1 MIVLQDIWI
10 TLSPEDVLA
19 QSPASPAA
27 GREGLAEALAEFH
40 RARRAEA
47 AFEVLEAG
55 QSPLGP
61 AAAPGGAAAAAATL
75 GPEVG
80 RLDLGPWGERLI
92 KAGLFQLEAYVR
104 YRIQRYLRPLN
115 LFPGGPVV
123 PGGAAAPELTAEA
136 VLKLL
141 PASPLA
147 VRASGQ
153 SLAPAESLV
162 WLYPL
167 FDQPLKAKPSPCS
180 SCAKD
185 CALRKG

>member
-1 MIVLQDIWI
+1 MNVLQDIWI

-19 QSPASPAA
+19 QPPAPPAA
-27 GREGLAEALAEFH
+27 GRESLVQALEAFH

-47 AFEVLEAG
+47 AFEVLQAG

-61 AAAPGGAAAAAATL
+61 TAAPGGAVVVAATL

-92 KAGLFQLEAYVR
+92 KAGLFQLEAYVS

-136 VLKLL
+136 VLRLL
-141 PASPLA
+141 PDSPLP
-147 VRASGQ
+147 VRAAGQ
-153 SLAPAESLV
+153 SLEPAESLV

-167 FDQPLKAKPSPCS
+167 FDQPPLAKPSPCS